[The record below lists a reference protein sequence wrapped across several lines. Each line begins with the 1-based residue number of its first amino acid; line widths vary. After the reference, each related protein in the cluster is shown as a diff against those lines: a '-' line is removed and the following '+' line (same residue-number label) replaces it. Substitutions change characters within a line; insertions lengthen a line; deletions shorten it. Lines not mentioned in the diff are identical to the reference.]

1 MRLSISAWASA
12 VVIGLALVGGSQA
25 SDQSGQSNRASAV
38 KSAPAPPPPAVAA
51 VAAPAGPPDAPKWT
65 DQIIALSA
73 LGTLAF
79 TGVLAWSTVALWRS
93 TKHLAEGAEAQG
105 KDITVTAAAA
115 KKSADVAERA
125 LYATQRAYVAVTPRF
140 SIELNEPGGPV
151 MAVGFWMSMENHGNT
166 PTVHMV
172 NKTSAAFLLK
182 ADGVEYTYDRAV
194 GQEAAEIPTT
204 LGIRT
209 ATTTDK
215 QVFSRGHIEKVI
227 DGSAELFLSGWVEYN
242 DVFDGTP
249 RHGVEWCF
257 KVAIEGR
264 LVPDQCQARFDSQ
277 PEHNRLY
284 DCPPEPARS
293 SQSAMV
299 A

>member
-1 MRLSISAWASA
+1 
-12 VVIGLALVGGSQA
+12 
-25 SDQSGQSNRASAV
+25 
-38 KSAPAPPPPAVAA
+38 VAA
-51 VAAPAGPPDAPKWT
+51 AVGPPDAPKWT

-79 TGVLAWSTVALWRS
+79 TGILACSTVALWRS

-105 KDITVTAAAA
+105 KDITITAAAA

-166 PTVHMV
+166 PTAHMV
-172 NKTSAAFLLK
+172 NKTSAAFLRK
-182 ADGVEYTYDRAV
+182 ADGVQYTYERAV
-194 GQEAAEIPTT
+194 GQDAAEIPTT

-215 QVFSRGHIEKVI
+215 QVFSRGHIEKVME
-227 DGSAELFLSGWVEYN
+227 GSAELFLSGWVEYN

-264 LVPDQCQARFDSQ
+264 LAPDQCQARFDSQ

-284 DCPPEPARS
+284 DCPPETARS
-293 SQSAMV
+293 SQSAMG